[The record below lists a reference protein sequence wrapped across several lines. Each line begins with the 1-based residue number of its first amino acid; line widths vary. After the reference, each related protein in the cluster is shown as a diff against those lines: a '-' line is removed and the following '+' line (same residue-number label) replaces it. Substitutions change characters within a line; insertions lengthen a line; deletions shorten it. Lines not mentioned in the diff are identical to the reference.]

1 MTQQRP
7 DERRAAELSRLMA
20 AYEKDILK
28 LCCLY
33 LRDAGMAEDAAQET
47 FFKAYRALDR
57 FRGECADKTWLVR
70 IFINECYDIHRRRAR
85 EAPREIPERAA
96 PPGADRELHDAL
108 MRLPEEVRTP
118 IVLHYME
125 GYSVEEIA
133 SALRLAQG
141 TVKSRMRRGRAMLK
155 ELLSEEEGL

>member
-1 MTQQRP
+1 MTSEQFARKIVALT
-7 DERRAAELSRLMA
+7 DTLYRVS
-20 AYEKDILK
+20 YSILREA
-28 LCCLY
+28 CD
-33 LRDAGMAEDAAQET
+33 REDAVQSCLE
-47 FFKAYRALDR
+47 KAWKR
-57 FRGECADKTWLVR
+57 RGSLREERYLKTWLVR
-70 IFINECYDIHRRRAR
+70 ILINECYDIHRRRAR
-85 EAPREIPERAA
+85 EAPREIPERPA

-141 TVKSRMRRGRAMLK
+141 TVKTRMRRGRAMLK
-155 ELLSEEEGL
+155 QLLSEEEEL

>member
-1 MTQQRP
+1 MNEKSMGRGS
-7 DERRAAELSRLMA
+7 DGRA
-20 AYEKDILK
+20 
-28 LCCLY
+28 
-33 LRDAGMAEDAAQET
+33 RDAPG
-47 FFKAYRALDR
+47 YL
-57 FRGECADKTWLVR
+57 
-70 IFINECYDIHRRRAR
+70 
-85 EAPREIPERAA
+85 PERAA

-125 GYSVEEIA
+125 GYPIGEIA

-155 ELLSEEEGL
+155 KLLSEEELS